1 MKTITLKVISLLC
14 VAAFALCLCACDT
27 DPNVVSQEET
37 SGTYNVIEGNDGSET
52 KELEGFHAYG
62 TGKIDPVMVNG
73 VKVNPEDFALRSYEL
88 AIMMAQTFQK
98 PTDLPIDAAVQYAL
112 VHVYCPDF
120 YSITNNDM
128 QYRTASDKEIK
139 TELKKQF
146 GTDDF
151 PIEKSM
157 LYNPSKKVFEL
168 WIPEYG
174 TNIYFNVD
182 AVNISGNTADIITT
196 FYNEIKQ
203 STLAGKTT
211 ITVKIQDGKPVIAS
225 LKSE

>member
-1 MKTITLKVISLLC
+1 MKNITLKAISFLC
-14 VAAFALCLCACDT
+14 AAGIALCLCACDA
-27 DPNVVSQEET
+27 DPNVASEKET
-37 SGTYNVIEGNDGSET
+37 SGTYDVIESNNGEET
-52 KELEGFHAYG
+52 KELDGFHAYG
-62 TGKIDPVMVNG
+62 TGKIDPVTVNG
-73 VKVNPEDFALRSYEL
+73 TKVSPADFALRSHEL
-88 AIMMAQTFQK
+88 AIMMAQTFNK
-98 PTDLPIDAAVQYAL
+98 PTDLPVDAAVQYAL

-128 QYRTASDKEIK
+128 QYRTASEKEIK

-151 PIEKSM
+151 PITKSM
-157 LYNPSKKVFEL
+157 LYNPSKKVFEV
-168 WIPEYG
+168 WIPKYG
-174 TNIYFNVD
+174 TNVYYNVD
-182 AVNISGNTADIITT
+182 AVNINGNTAEIITT

-211 ITVKIQDGKPVIAS
+211 ITVKIQDGKPVIAA